1 MRTTNI
7 YALAS
12 TQVNPECP
20 TVQVGK
26 ERLECTSNTYSCMCL
41 HSAQALVFCRC
52 VHAEYNNN
60 SALKICSGSAE
71 LCLLGIIPT
80 LR

>member
-41 HSAQALVFCRC
+41 HSAQNWYSVGVCML
-52 VHAEYNNN
+52 
-60 SALKICSGSAE
+60 ST
-71 LCLLGIIPT
+71 IIT
-80 LR
+80 LP